1 MMLEEKCQSNLSSQS
16 ANKFWQEF
24 AKTLFSVYF
33 GPTLVVKNRLEDVF
47 LVDDGPVVLG

>member
-1 MMLEEKCQSNLSSQS
+1 MMLDEKCKSNLSSQS

-24 AKTLFSVYF
+24 AKILFSVYS
-33 GPTLVVKNRLEDVF
+33 GPTFVVRNRLEDVF